1 MRECRSLL
9 FVAAHDSDALAAAL
23 ASPAH
28 ARPRGL
34 GGRSR
39 QQRARD
45 VIADSFAGAR
55 EGAARLVRENE
66 LDGPLAVD
74 DLALVA
80 SLAVDA
86 LVVPRATPEA
96 LAHLPADG
104 PPVVA
109 VVETADGLMRA
120 NELAAHPRVVGL
132 ALGAKDLTLD
142 LGIEQTAG
150 AHELLYARSKLVVD
164 ATAAGIPLLFD
175 RVYPYSDDEPGFLAD
190 ARLARSFGFRG
201 KSTLAPEHVD
211 TAPSLTQ
218 RLIAE
223 HVRRPPPGV
232 GVPEQLQELT
242 EREREVL
249 VLVSRGLS
257 NADIAATLVVSL
269 ATVKTHVNRILTK
282 LGLRSRV
289 QAVVTAYETGLVRP
303 GDPVEP

>member
-9 FVAAHDSDALAAAL
+9 FVAAHDGDALAAAL

-28 ARPRGL
+28 AVVADL
-34 GGRSR
+34 EDSVAAADK
-39 QQRARD
+39 QRARD

-55 EGAARLVRENE
+55 EGAARLVRVNE
-66 LDGPLAVD
+66 LDGSLAVD

-109 VVETADGLMRA
+109 VVETAAGLMRA

-142 LGIEQTAG
+142 LGIEQTAE

-164 ATAAGIPLLFD
+164 AAAAGIPLLFD
-175 RVYPYSDDEPGFLAD
+175 RVYPYRDDDPGLLAD
-190 ARLARSFGFRG
+190 ARLARSLGFRG

-211 TAPSLTQ
+211 T
-218 RLIAE
+218 I
-223 HVRRPPPGV
+223 
-232 GVPEQLQELT
+232 
-242 EREREVL
+242 
-249 VLVSRGLS
+249 
-257 NADIAATLVVSL
+257 
-269 ATVKTHVNRILTK
+269 NRVFN
-282 LGLRSRV
+282 G
-289 QAVVTAYETGLVRP
+289 AG
-303 GDPVEP
+303 